1 MDAKHLVVYVD
12 VDDTLVRSF
21 GSKRI
26 PMSAVVEH
34 VRQLHEQGFVLYCR
48 STGGADYAENAAR
61 ELGIERC
68 FTGFLPKPDIL
79 IDDQTPADWR
89 GLVCVH
95 PNEAVSKSAHDYAG
109 MVAAGRG
116 V

>member
-34 VRQLHEQGFVLYCR
+34 VRQLHEQGFVLYCW